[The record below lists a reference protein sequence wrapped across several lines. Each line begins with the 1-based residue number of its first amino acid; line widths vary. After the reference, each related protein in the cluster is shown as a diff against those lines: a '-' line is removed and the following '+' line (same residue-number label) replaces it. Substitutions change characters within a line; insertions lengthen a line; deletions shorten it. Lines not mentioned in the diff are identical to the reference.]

1 LLVIAV
7 GGEEGTGAGAGA
19 AELPWR
25 FSVDEPPPPPPPPQE
40 LIIKLKN
47 NIFFSCIFINS
58 RQ

>member
-19 AELPWR
+19 AELPWG
-25 FSVDEPPPPPPPPQE
+25 FSVDEPPPPPQE

>member
-19 AELPWR
+19 AELPWG
-25 FSVDEPPPPPPPPQE
+25 FSVDEPPPPQE